1 MSLRTN
7 MRLVK
12 QMEKLAAQ
20 FAISISKIRFLF
32 TGRSVSGVLDNCIY
46 TVIDPALHYIDK

>member
-12 QMEKLAAQ
+12 QMEKPAAQ